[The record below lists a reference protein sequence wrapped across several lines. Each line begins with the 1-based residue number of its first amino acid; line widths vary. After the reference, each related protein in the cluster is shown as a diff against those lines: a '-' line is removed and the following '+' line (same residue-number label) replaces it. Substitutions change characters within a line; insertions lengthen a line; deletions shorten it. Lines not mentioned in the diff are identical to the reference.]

1 MSVRFPYVRV
11 VALALGSV
19 AVLATALYL
28 IQGDWIAALHLSV
41 VVVFTVLTL
50 ALVMHA
56 VIGAIGNWVRWR
68 REDRPGGQDDY
79 GLAG

>member
-1 MSVRFPYVRV
+1 M
-11 VALALGSV
+11 

-41 VVVFTVLTL
+41 VVVFTILTL

-56 VIGAIGNWVRWR
+56 VIVAIGNWVRRR